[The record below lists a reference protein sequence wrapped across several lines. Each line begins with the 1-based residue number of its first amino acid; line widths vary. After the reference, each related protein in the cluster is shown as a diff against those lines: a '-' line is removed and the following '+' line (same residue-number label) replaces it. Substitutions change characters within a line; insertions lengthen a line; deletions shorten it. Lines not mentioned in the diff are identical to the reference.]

1 MNETHSSFSSG
12 GKTYVFHDVRA
23 ALGADAHARLPYAG
37 AGACGKP
44 FAQPRASRASRRTF
58 CALSPIPHVAPDS
71 VALPLHV
78 PRVVVPD
85 SSGIPVLMDLAA
97 LRSAVA
103 RRGGDPARVNA
114 TVPMTFVVDHSL
126 QVDVAASPDA
136 EEINLKR
143 EFERN
148 GERYRFLKWA
158 EQAFDGLTVFPPG
171 VGHYPPDPSGAG
183 RCRHAA

>member
-1 MNETHSSFSSG
+1 MNQTHSSFSSG
-12 GKTYVFHDVRA
+12 GSIYVFHDVRA
-23 ALGADAHARLPYAG
+23 ALGAGAHARLPYVARVL
-37 AGACGKP
+37 AENLLRHLGKP
-44 FAQPRASRASRRTF
+44 GVTPELLH
-58 CALSPIPHVAPDS
+58 ALADHDVAPGA

-103 RRGGDPARVNA
+103 RAGGDPARVNA

-136 EEINLKR
+136 EAVNLAR
-143 EFERN
+143 
-148 GERYRFLKWA
+148 
-158 EQAFDGLTVFPPG
+158 
-171 VGHYPPDPSGAG
+171 
-183 RCRHAA
+183 